1 MEKANVWNQ
10 MIEVLKTDVVPA
22 TGCTEPISLAFAAAN
37 AAKYIGEPIEKVHGR
52 VSANLMKNGMAVMV
66 PGTGLPGLS
75 IAAAV
80 GALGGDP
87 DGGLQV
93 LKQLTPNNVELA
105 KEMVDAGHVTVDVNH
120 DTDHVLYAEATVYSA
135 NHNVKVII
143 VDHHTN
149 IIAIEKDGQSIFEQE
164 MVQHATDAEKLDFL
178 HSLSVKDIVEFAEQ
192 VPLKDIQFIKDAE
205 ILNNHLSEAGLSG
218 NYGMEVGKSLKKA
231 MDSHILS
238 NDLQQQVIMRT
249 VAASDAR
256 MGGAPLPAMTNSGS
270 GNQGIAATTPV
281 TVVADHVQANEET
294 RIRALALSNMMAVYA
309 HSYLPKLSAF
319 CATVTAAMGAAAGM
333 VWLLD
338 REDALAKISHAL
350 SSMTGDISGMICDGA
365 ASSCAMKVAT
375 ATTSAFR
382 AVLLALHDVRVPGTD
397 GIVAYNI
404 EESIKNIG
412 LLATQ
417 GMQETDR
424 EVLEIML
431 HKNQAQ

>member
-1 MEKANVWNQ
+1 MEKQAIWHQ
-10 MIEVLKTDVVPA
+10 MINILKTDVVPA

-37 AAKYIGEPIEKVHGR
+37 AAKYIDEPIETIKGR
-52 VSANLMKNGMAVMV
+52 VSANLMKNGMGVMV
-66 PGTGLPGLS
+66 PGTGLPGLT

-80 GALGGDP
+80 GAFGGDP
-87 DGGLQV
+87 KAGLQV
-93 LKQLTPNNVELA
+93 LKHLPPESVEYA
-105 KEMVDAGHVTVDVNH
+105 KKMVDMGRITVEVNY
-120 DTDHVLYAEATVYSA
+120 DTDHVLFAAATVSSA
-135 NHNVKVII
+135 NHEVTVTI
-143 VDHHTN
+143 VDSHTN
-149 IIAIEKDGQSIFEQE
+149 IISIEKDGKDIYQTATVQQSN
-164 MVQHATDAEKLDFL
+164 DAEKLTFL

-192 VPLKDIQFIKDAE
+192 VNIKDIQFIKDAE
-205 ILNNHLSEAGLSG
+205 ILNSNLSKEGLDR
-218 NYGMEVGKSLKKA
+218 NYGMKVGRSLKQA
-231 MDSHILS
+231 MDNQLLGT
-238 NDLQQQVIMRT
+238 DLQQQVIMRT

-281 TVVADHVQANEET
+281 TVVADHIGADEET
-294 RIRALALSNMMAVYA
+294 RIRALALSNMMAVYT

-338 REDALAKISHAL
+338 RKHALTKISHAI

-397 GIVAYNI
+397 GIVANQI

-424 EVLEIML
+424 EILEIML
-431 HKNQAQ
+431 HKNQ